1 MREDESD
8 PFRFAELR
16 QILEC
21 IHGCTVDRRYAPH
34 PENETFCEILYYNV
48 LNRIRRAKEERSCD
62 LVYTDFQRQLLQ
74 MFIHRRGIIVY
85 IDPAVGVR
93 FLAHPLDEKQAGQN
107 HADLDCDNEVKHNGQ
122 HKRSK
127 KNDNITLRSR
137 AYKMH
142 EGSPLAHIVGNKEQN
157 RGNRRHRNHARKR
170 HQHNKND
177 DERNGMHHTRNRR
190 ASAVFDICR
199 RSGNRSRSRNT
210 AEKRR
215 SNISG
220 TLCNQLCIRTMLA
233 VDHAV
238 CNNTGEKRLN
248 RRKHRDRKRIWNR
261 RLNQFHVKNRQMKRR
276 KRIADCVQISNR
288 RNVQRQKLN
297 HQNTDNNSNQRSRDF
312 LENQRRHNQN
322 GKADP
327 SDNQRIR

>member
-1 MREDESD
+1 MRKDEGD

-16 QILEC
+16 QILER
-21 IHGCTVDRRYAPH
+21 IHGRTVDCRYAPH
-34 PENETFCEILYYNV
+34 PENETLREILYHDV

-137 AYKMH
+137 AYKMY

-238 CNNTGEKRLN
+238 RNNTGEKRLN

-297 HQNTDNNSNQRSRDF
+297 HQNTDNNSNQRSWDS
-312 LENQRRHNQN
+312 LENKRRHDQN
-322 GKADP
+322 SKADP
-327 SDNQRIR
+327 ADNQSIR